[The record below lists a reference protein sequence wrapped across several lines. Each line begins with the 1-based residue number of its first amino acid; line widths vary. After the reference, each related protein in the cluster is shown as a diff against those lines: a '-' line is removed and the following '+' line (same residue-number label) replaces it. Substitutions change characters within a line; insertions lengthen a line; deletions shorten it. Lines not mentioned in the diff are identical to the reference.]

1 MVIYYLGPDGS
12 LQHHSLCFSSDDNNR
27 YTSFLYQVQTM
38 LLYDLKAIHARVKKA
53 NLLLQW
59 LWRTVEKLQELYE
72 FVLFGISADWVFFE
86 TSY

>member
-1 MVIYYLGPDGS
+1 MVASNIIHCVLV
-12 LQHHSLCFSSDDNNR
+12 LMTTTQV
-27 YTSFLYQVQTM
+27 FLYQVQTM

-59 LWRTVEKLQELYE
+59 LWRIVEKLQELYE

>member
-1 MVIYYLGPDGS
+1 MVASNIIHCVLV
-12 LQHHSLCFSSDDNNR
+12 LMTTTVTQV
-27 YTSFLYQVQTM
+27 FLYQVQTM
-38 LLYDLKAIHARVKKA
+38 LLYDLKANHARVKKA

-72 FVLFGISADWVFFE
+72 FVLFVISADWVFFE